1 MKEIG
6 ERRVCCVVKLY
17 EGKIIDIIRYK
28 QHQNDGDVS
37 SLMSAFNRE
46 IGELSWNYWQD
57 GKLTPCPDIV
67 TCDEQ
72 KQDGAMIGIETDK
85 RILNEPLQEIIAL
98 LERSIDAYVLTSA
111 FEKDNLMNELLKTL
125 HTRYEF
131 KKFPYNVECLD
142 ISHLSG

>member
-1 MKEIG
+1 M
-6 ERRVCCVVKLY
+6 VKLY

-37 SLMSAFNRE
+37 SLMNAFNRE
-46 IGELSWNYWQD
+46 IGELRWNYWQD
-57 GKLTPCPDIV
+57 GKLTPCLDIV

-72 KQDGAMIGIETDK
+72 KEEGAMIGIETDQ
-85 RILNEPLQEIIAL
+85 RILVDALQEIIAL

-125 HTRYEF
+125 ETRYGLR
-131 KKFPYNVECLD
+131 KFPYAVECLD